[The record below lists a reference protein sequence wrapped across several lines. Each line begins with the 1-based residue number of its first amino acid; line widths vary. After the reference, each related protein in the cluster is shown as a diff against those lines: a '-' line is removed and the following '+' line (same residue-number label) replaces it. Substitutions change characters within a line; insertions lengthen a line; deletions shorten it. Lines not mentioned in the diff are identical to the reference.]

1 MPDAKPNP
9 AETQRVAQDLQKL
22 ALRLR
27 SAGTNQAELA
37 RLAAEMQQLQLQMQ
51 ALTNAVKVNG
61 DAVQNTARRV

>member
-1 MPDAKPNP
+1 MPDAKPDP
-9 AETQRVAQDLQKL
+9 GKTQKVARDLQKL

-61 DAVQNTARRV
+61 DAMQNTARRV

>member
-1 MPDAKPNP
+1 MPDAKPDP
-9 AETQRVAQDLQKL
+9 GKTQKVARDLQKL

-51 ALTNAVKVNG
+51 ALTNGVKANG
-61 DAVQNTARRV
+61 NAMLDTARRG